1 MFLFLFLL
9 LLASADP
16 GAAVPRFYTVRDA
29 QTILRVSK
37 PTVHRLIAAG
47 TLASVKL
54 GRKRLLVKESVD
66 TLADQLA
73 AGQNTATSQ
82 AG

>member
-1 MFLFLFLL
+1 VST
-9 LLASADP
+9 AEP
-16 GAAVPRFYTVRDA
+16 AAIQRFYTVRDA

-37 PTVHRLIAAG
+37 PTVHRLVAAG

-66 TLADQLA
+66 TFADQLA
-73 AGQNTATSQ
+73 AGQSITTTND
-82 AG
+82 